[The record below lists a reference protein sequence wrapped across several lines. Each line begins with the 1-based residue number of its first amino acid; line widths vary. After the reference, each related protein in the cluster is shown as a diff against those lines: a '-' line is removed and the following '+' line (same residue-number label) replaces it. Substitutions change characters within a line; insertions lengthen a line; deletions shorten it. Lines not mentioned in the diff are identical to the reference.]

1 LVYTA
6 IFQDDGGRFTYDLF
20 DAPHGF
26 SSAWAAIDYEIQQ
39 HDSTRSLVAVIPG
52 NQQVG
57 FHDDYVNGPSPF
69 CQPRKNAAWT
79 AR

>member
-1 LVYTA
+1 MHVNGTY
-6 IFQDDGGRFTYDLF
+6 TYDLF

-26 SSAWAAIDYEIQQ
+26 SPAWTTIEYEVKQ
-39 HDSTRSLVAVIPG
+39 HHEDRSLVALIPG

-57 FHDDYVNGPSPF
+57 FHDDYINGPSPF
-69 CQPRKNAAWT
+69 CQARKNAAWV

>member
-1 LVYTA
+1 LTYTA
-6 IFQDDGGRFTYDLF
+6 IFVHPNGTHTYDLF

-26 SSAWAAIDYEIQQ
+26 SPAWMAIEHEVKQ
-39 HDSTRSLVAVIPG
+39 HDEDRSLVALIPG

-69 CQPRKNAAWT
+69 CQTRKSAAWL